1 MKRPFD
7 LPKLPQPEPLTITY
21 TKIPTFIMK
30 KLLSTRWLIYI
41 SLCCLLTTS
50 CVSRKN
56 MVYFRG
62 IDQLAERVDRRQSN
76 NLEIQPDD
84 ELTIRVTA
92 PEQEA
97 ALPFNLNKSLT
108 SQIGSGGSTE
118 LESYLVSDEGTI
130 EFPVIGTL
138 DVVGLTNIELAKKV
152 EDLIDEYVKDPI
164 VNVRILNFKITVL
177 GEVNNPGTFT
187 VSDDNISLPQ
197 ALGLAGDLTIHGK
210 RENILVMGEE
220 EDGKK
225 SYAYL
230 DLTDANVVNSPHYNL
245 RQNDIIYVEPKA
257 SRRQSAS
264 GTSIASTYLSLASV
278 IASLVLIFTNN

>member
-1 MKRPFD
+1 MKN
-7 LPKLPQPEPLTITY
+7 
-21 TKIPTFIMK
+21 M
-30 KLLSTRWLIYI
+30 LSTKWLLY
-41 SLCCLLTTS
+41 SGLCLVFATS

-62 IDQLAERVDRRQSN
+62 IDQLAERVDRRQGN

-108 SQIGSGGSTE
+108 SQIGSGGNTE

-130 EFPVIGTL
+130 EFPVIGKIEA
-138 DVVGLTNIELAKKV
+138 VGLTNIQLAAKI
-152 EDLIDEYVKDPI
+152 ENLIDEYVKDPI

-177 GEVNNPGTFT
+177 GEVNDPGTFN
-187 VSDDNISLPQ
+187 VSDDNINLPQ
-197 ALGLAGDLTIHGK
+197 ALGLSGDLTIYGK

-257 SRRQSAS
+257 SRRQSAG
-264 GTSIASTYLSLASV
+264 GTGIAATYLSLASV
-278 IASLVLIFTNN
+278 IASLVLIFTK